1 MKMVNQRDIV
11 STERLIR
18 TPASTIFDVIAD
30 PRRHPDFDGSGSVKK
45 ARPDSPT
52 RLFLGAIFAMD
63 MKRGLRYG
71 MANTVTE
78 FEEDRRIA
86 WAPKPASGKGA
97 RFFGRIWRYELEPVE
112 GGTLV
117 RETWDISQEPAR
129 LLLRHMSTKRFRKDM
144 VKSLGLLEGLVT
156 NQS

>member
-1 MKMVNQRDIV
+1 MVQQRDIV

-18 TPASTIFDVIAD
+18 APAPTIFDVIAD

-45 ARPDSPT
+45 ARSDAPA
-52 RLFLGAIFAMD
+52 RLFKGATFAMD

-78 FEEDRRIA
+78 FEEGRTIA
-86 WAPKPASGKGA
+86 WAPKPANGKGA
-97 RFFGRIWRYELEPVE
+97 RFFGRVWRYELEPVD

-117 RETWDISQEPAR
+117 RETWDISRETFR
-129 LLLRHMSTKRFRKDM
+129 LLLRHMSTRRFRKDM
-144 VKSLGLLEGLVT
+144 VKSLRMLDSLVAEP
-156 NQS
+156 S